1 MSSWSL
7 PLTRSP
13 RPSRRPA
20 AGGWLLAAGL
30 IGSVVM
36 LTASCGSGDD
46 LILGATTSVQDTGL
60 LDVLTEAFRE
70 ESGYDVAAVTPIIA
84 GSGQILELA
93 RRGEVDAV
101 ITHSPQAEARLIVDG
116 DGIDRREIM
125 QNRFVVAGPPADPAG
140 VRSAATA
147 AEALERIAAAERTF
161 ISRGDNS
168 GTHIREL
175 VLWGEAGID
184 AAGQPWYQESGAGQ
198 GQSLLVASDKGAYM
212 LVDSS
217 TFIVFQERLALEP
230 YVFDGEPNRYS
241 IIRVNPEKHNVNE
254 AAALAFADF
263 LTSPVA
269 QRIIAEFGRERYKEP
284 LFVAASIAFEGEPA
298 ATPER

>member
-1 MSSWSL
+1 MVASAVVISSA
-7 PLTRSP
+7 T
-13 RPSRRPA
+13 
-20 AGGWLLAAGL
+20 LLAAALLLG
-30 IGSVVM
+30 
-36 LTASCGSGDD
+36 ASCGSGND
-46 LILGATTSVQDTGL
+46 LIVGATTSVHDTGL

-93 RRGEVDAV
+93 RRGELDAV
-101 ITHSPQAEARLIVDG
+101 ITHSPQAEAQLIMDG

-125 QNRFVVAGPPADPAG
+125 QNRFVLVGPPDDPAG
-140 VRSAATA
+140 VRLVATA
-147 AEALERIAAAERTF
+147 SEALERIAAVERTF

-175 VLWGEAGID
+175 ALWGQAGID
-184 AAGQPWYQESGAGQ
+184 PMGQSWYQESGAGQ
-198 GQSLLVASDKGAYM
+198 GQSLLVASDKGAYT

-217 TFIVFQERLALEP
+217 TFTVFQERLALEP
-230 YVFDGEPNRYS
+230 YVFDDDPNRYS
-241 IIRVNPEKHNVNE
+241 IIRVSPEKHNVNE

-263 LTSPVA
+263 LTSPIA
-269 QRIIAEFGRERYKEP
+269 QRIIAEFGRERYEEP
-284 LFVAASIAFEGEPA
+284 LFVAASIASEGDPA

>member
-1 MSSWSL
+1 MVASAVVKSSAS
-7 PLTRSP
+7 
-13 RPSRRPA
+13 
-20 AGGWLLAAGL
+20 LLAAALLLG
-30 IGSVVM
+30 
-36 LTASCGSGDD
+36 ASCGSGND
-46 LILGATTSVQDTGL
+46 LIVGATTSVHDTGL

-93 RRGEVDAV
+93 RRGELDAV
-101 ITHSPQAEARLIVDG
+101 ITHSPQAEAQLIMDG

-125 QNRFVVAGPPADPAG
+125 QNRFVLVGPPDDPAG
-140 VRSAATA
+140 VRSVATA
-147 AEALERIAAAERTF
+147 AKALERIAAVERTF

-175 VLWGEAGID
+175 VLWGQAGID
-184 AAGQPWYQESGAGQ
+184 PVGQSWYQESGAGQ
-198 GQSLLVASDKGAYM
+198 GQSLLVASDKGAYT

-217 TFIVFQERLALEP
+217 TFTVFQERLALEP
-230 YVFDGEPNRYS
+230 YVSDDEPNRYS
-241 IIRVNPEKHNVNE
+241 IIRVSPEKHDVNE

-263 LTSPVA
+263 LTSPIA
-269 QRIIAEFGRERYKEP
+269 QRIIAEFGRERYEEP
-284 LFVAASIAFEGEPA
+284 LFVAASIASEGDPA

>member
-1 MSSWSL
+1 MIASAVVIKRYA
-7 PLTRSP
+7 T
-13 RPSRRPA
+13 
-20 AGGWLLAAGL
+20 LLAAALLLG
-30 IGSVVM
+30 
-36 LTASCGSGDD
+36 ASCGSGND
-46 LILGATTSVQDTGL
+46 LIVGVTTSVHDTGL

-93 RRGEVDAV
+93 RRGELDAV
-101 ITHSPQAEARLIVDG
+101 ITHSPQAEAQLIMDG

-125 QNRFVVAGPPADPAG
+125 QNRFVLVGPPDDPAG
-140 VRSAATA
+140 VRSVATA
-147 AEALERIAAAERTF
+147 SEALERIAAVERTF

-175 VLWGEAGID
+175 ALWGQAGID
-184 AAGQPWYQESGAGQ
+184 PVGQPWYQESGAGQ
-198 GQSLLVASDKGAYM
+198 GQSLLVASDKGAYT

-217 TFIVFQERLALEP
+217 TFTVFQERLALEP
-230 YVFDGEPNRYS
+230 YVFDEEPNRYS
-241 IIRVNPEKHNVNE
+241 IIRVSPEKHNVNE

-263 LTSPVA
+263 LTSPIA
-269 QRIIAEFGRERYKEP
+269 QRIIAEFGRERYEEP
-284 LFVAASIAFEGEPA
+284 LFVVASIASEGDPA